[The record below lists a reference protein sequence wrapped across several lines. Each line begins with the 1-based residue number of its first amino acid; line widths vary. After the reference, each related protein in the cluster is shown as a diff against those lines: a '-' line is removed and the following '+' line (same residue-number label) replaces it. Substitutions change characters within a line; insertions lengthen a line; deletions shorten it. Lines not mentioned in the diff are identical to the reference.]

1 MSRIFFQKL
10 EEFFEKHKVS
20 LTTYVL
26 EIVTGKRPKKPGV
39 DDNE

>member
-10 EEFFEKHKVS
+10 EEFGEKHKVS
-20 LTTYVL
+20 LYYVL